1 MAQKELKKK
10 PHHEHLITTVPV
22 IRICASCGV
31 WLAAGIA
38 EGMHVQVD
46 LVILDSTQSILAMFS
61 GLQLFAM
68 MRTGLVTLDRYRL
81 ADPRF
86 SGKFPEHRCG
96 TVWES
101 RTIGAGRMTRPGPT
115 DIPPY

>member
-1 MAQKELKKK
+1 MAQKKTKSR
-10 PHHEHLITTVPV
+10 PHHEHMVTTLPV
-22 IRICASCGV
+22 IRICGRCGV

-38 EGMHVQVD
+38 EGMHVRAD
-46 LVILDSTQSILAMFS
+46 LVMLDATQSILAMFS
-61 GLQLFAM
+61 GLRLFAV
-68 MRTGLVTLDRYRL
+68 MRTGLVELDRYRMG
-81 ADPRF
+81 DPRF

-101 RTIGAGRMTRPGPT
+101 RTTGAGQMTRPGPT